1 MLKRLLGHDKEARE
15 GEKEKAIV
23 IDGQQEEVEE
33 AVNFLSTE
41 DKKAVE
47 RVIDEVETVVKEAT
61 KESLKALKLL
71 EEGNCPDCGRKVRQL
86 KGISACPFCGWSSY
100 ITPDGRATRVHLLEE
115 GCVECDSTFE
125 AKEEILC
132 ITDQVVKAIIPK
144 ENVLYTEYLWREGTP
159 AV

>member
-1 MLKRLLGHDKEARE
+1 MLKRLLGHDKEAKE

-33 AVNFLSTE
+33 AVTFLSLE
-41 DKKAVE
+41 DRKAVG

-61 KESLKALKLL
+61 KESFKAFKLL

-100 ITPDGRATRVHLLEE
+100 TTPEGRATKVHLLEG
-115 GCVECDSTFE
+115 GCVECDSTFD

-144 ENVLYTEYLWREGTP
+144 ENVLYTEYLWATVAP
-159 AV
+159 VA